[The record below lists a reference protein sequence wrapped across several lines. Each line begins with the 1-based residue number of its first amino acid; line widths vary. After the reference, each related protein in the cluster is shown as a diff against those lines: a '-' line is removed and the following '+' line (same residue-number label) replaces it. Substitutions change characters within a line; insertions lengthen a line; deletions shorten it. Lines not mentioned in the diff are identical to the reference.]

1 LFGNAEVVK
10 SKFLIYIRVPVELKI
25 AYFDLEIFSVDAD
38 IYFAS
43 IRKNISF
50 ELD

>member
-1 LFGNAEVVK
+1 LFGNAGVVRG
-10 SKFLIYIRVPVELKI
+10 KFLIYIRVPVELTI